1 MKTLNV
7 IFNHFKKSTKY
18 EDLKLVYF
26 LKEVTNKSTGLKT
39 MEFSSYFAVAT
50 IKFDGFN
57 KGDLI
62 EITLEETSMI
72 KSAKG
77 NNYLIITNIK
87 IIKKVSTNKEEAS
100 EASQELKETLG
111 LR

>member
-1 MKTLNV
+1 METLKV
-7 IFNHFKKSTKY
+7 IYNNFKQSTKY
-18 EDLKLVYF
+18 KGLTLLYYRV
-26 LKEVTNKSTGLKT
+26 KSTSKITGITKLRWRKCLADEDVRYDGL
-39 MEFSSYFAVAT
+39 
-50 IKFDGFN
+50 N

-62 EITLEETSMI
+62 EITLEESPMI